1 VYHERLLLVVW
12 SGKSEHI
19 PFSAPEA
26 ITNLRRLR
34 LSVVMD
40 DPGRGISVA
49 NKEQRMQCS
58 MIKGKLLDI
67 IYIAVGSIT
76 GEELFEYGIT

>member
-1 VYHERLLLVVW
+1 
-12 SGKSEHI
+12 
-19 PFSAPEA
+19 
-26 ITNLRRLR
+26 
-34 LSVVMD
+34 MD